1 MLLTYPAIF
10 FMTENE
16 TSIPYYIVFPDVGGV
31 GTQGEDISDGM
42 AMASDYLGLMLA
54 DLLEHNQT
62 LPVPSKINKVDIA
75 HVAAQAE
82 ILYQLEESFVTL
94 VSVKID
100 EYLSMNEPKKKT
112 LTIPKW
118 ADKLGMDLRI
128 NFSQTLV
135 EAIVEKAQKGQ

>member
-10 FMTENE
+10 FKSENE
-16 TSIPYYIVFPDVGGV
+16 KIPYYITFPDIGGV

-42 AMASDYLGLMLA
+42 AMASDYLGIMLA
-54 DLLEHNQT
+54 DLLENNQT
-62 LPVPSKINKVDIA
+62 LPKPSKINNIDLTIL
-75 HVAAQAE
+75 AE
-82 ILYQLEESFVTL
+82 QMEISYLPEDSFTTL
-94 VSVKID
+94 VSVELD
-100 EYLSMNEPKKKT
+100 EYLSMDEPKKKT

-135 EAIVEKAQKGQ
+135 EAIVEKAKEK